1 MDFELTAEQAQIADT
16 ARKIGARFG
25 LDYWLDHD
33 RRKAYPKEIW
43 QALCE
48 AGLAGASLPEEHG
61 GGGLGMLELALIIEN
76 VAAEGAGGT
85 FAQVFMLNPIF
96 GGVAIARYGNAAM
109 KHDWLPRLCAG
120 QMYFCMGLTEPDAGT
135 NTLEVRSFAAQDGNG
150 WRLNGRKIW
159 ITGVPEADKML
170 VIARTKKIEEV
181 QRKTDGLTMFMID
194 VKREGLTHAAIE
206 KLGTNT
212 LASSNVYFDNVRIE
226 GSELIG
232 TLHGGWNELLDVLNT
247 ERIVTTAGCIASG
260 RLATRLAVEYAKERK
275 VFRGTPIG
283 AYQGIQ
289 FPLAQAHAE
298 LECARLMNYKAATL
312 HDQGKPFGS
321 EANTAKL
328 IAAQAASTL
337 IERAMQTMGGMGFAR
352 ESHLER
358 LYRDAR
364 LFKFAPVSEEMIL
377 NFIAQHDLGLPR
389 SY

>member
-1 MDFELTAEQAQIADT
+1 MDFELTTEQVQIADT

-43 QALCE
+43 QALCD

-76 VAAEGAGGT
+76 VAGEGAGGT

-96 GGVAIARYGNAAM
+96 GGVAIARYGSAAM
-109 KHDWLPRLCAG
+109 KSEWLPKLCNG

-135 NTLEVRSFAAQDGNG
+135 NTLEVRSFASPDGNG

-170 VIARTKKIEEV
+170 VVARTKKIDEV
-181 QRKTDGLTMFMID
+181 ERKTDGLSMFMID

-212 LASSNVYFDNVRIE
+212 LASSNVYFENVRIE

-232 TLHGGWNELLDVLNT
+232 TLHRGWNELLDVLNT
-247 ERIVTTAGCIASG
+247 ERIVTTAGCVASG
-260 RLATRLAVEYAKERK
+260 RLATRLGVEYAKERK

-328 IAAQAASTL
+328 IASQAASTL

-358 LYRDAR
+358 LWRDAR
-364 LFKFAPVSEEMIL
+364 LFRFAPVSEEMIL